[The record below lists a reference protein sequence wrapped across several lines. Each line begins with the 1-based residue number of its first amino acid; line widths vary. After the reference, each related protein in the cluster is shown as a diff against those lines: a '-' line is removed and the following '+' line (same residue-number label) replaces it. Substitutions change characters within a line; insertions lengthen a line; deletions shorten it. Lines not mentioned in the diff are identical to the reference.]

1 MENPLGPYVDDQ
13 RHESMDMVTEASGT
27 SGVVTL
33 KPYTPRCTPSKP
45 LPQRN
50 RRKFSRKSS
59 SEIETL
65 PGVFEH
71 LASYE
76 KYLTFKLAEDKRA
89 QELDMFEANREIT
102 DACGREPD
110 ITIQS
115 DGTLLIEAI
124 SSEESR
130 KLQALSLLN

>member
-1 MENPLGPYVDDQ
+1 
-13 RHESMDMVTEASGT
+13 MDMVTEASKT
-27 SGVVTL
+27 SGVRTL
-33 KPYTPRCTPSKP
+33 DPYTLRCTPSKP

-50 RRKFSRKSS
+50 RRKFHSKNI

-71 LASYE
+71 QASYE

-102 DACGREPD
+102 DACGR
-110 ITIQS
+110 
-115 DGTLLIEAI
+115 
-124 SSEESR
+124 
-130 KLQALSLLN
+130 